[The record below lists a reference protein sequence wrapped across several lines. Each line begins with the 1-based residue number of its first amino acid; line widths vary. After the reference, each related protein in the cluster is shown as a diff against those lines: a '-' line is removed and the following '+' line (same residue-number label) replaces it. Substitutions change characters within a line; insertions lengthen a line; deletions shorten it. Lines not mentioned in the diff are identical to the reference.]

1 MGINP
6 FSLEDEGFS
15 RRNKIQ
21 RSAFPRMQ
29 LNQPGSRFYVKAT
42 RSGRPRKYFRE
53 GYSNGADKIKAIV
66 KSSFIR
72 SNRDSTRH
80 IIQHVDYMMKSKIDH
95 DREPDIRKLFNRD
108 GQEITR
114 EQGIDMAMR
123 NRGEFAG
130 HKLILSPGVND
141 IDLVD
146 YARDQM
152 RVLEERLG
160 VRMEYSFAY
169 QKNTDNYHIHVQ
181 VPGRGERTADLDSGG
196 RTQKI
201 DIKLDKSDFAAMRA
215 AGDSYIAKHLYLDKE
230 TQHIVEHD
238 LLKETFSKEER
249 TKQYQYDRQAR
260 KDLGI
265 ELSAHDFDVLKEL
278 GIEVPGRIP
287 EKNTGMPIKEEQAK
301 QRDLGD
307 TRFAQELTSYLSERE
322 TPFIEGW
329 SDRDIGRILDL
340 SDKDPEWVFPNAYKE
355 NKKLTQSRYESLE
368 AVRSDERYEHFV
380 KGIDCAMRLQLTEK
394 SMDAMS
400 GGQAKQNWTSDR
412 EQIEEFFRSQE
423 GSEIYQKFLETKES
437 TNQTPLNQEA
447 LNQTIDEV
455 LQKTSERLETK
466 FDLPKFADDTDADP
480 FTRSE
485 VVLTGLE
492 QREKGQAAYQR
503 MLGFRSSKDF
513 VESFERYV
521 RLEEGRDELPEFQSD
536 NERLAYL
543 AGKLFEPEYSEQREH
558 ADLLRQQGF
567 QLYSSFSTRDEYSE
581 TKQEVRQHQFELD
594 SKIYELNKDRLQNFN
609 SEYENRD
616 LRTPHSRF
624 DGAAD
629 SHSKLYEQSLEQ
641 GNEKQVGYSSNKFHQ
656 AVMKFDEETLKRE
669 DFLYPDNGYEP
680 EDETPILEPEENESE
695 IPDYEIEED
704 FDKEIR
710 DDMDRDN
717 DVLVNGHS
725 LPLPGF
731 DLDRLDR
738 DPGDDLTHDPTEISV
753 HFTLDDEMRRRRED
767 EEETGNTN

>member
-21 RSAFPRMQ
+21 RSAYPRMQ
-29 LNQPGSRFYVKAT
+29 LSQPGSRFYVKTT

-53 GYSNGADKIKAIV
+53 GYSNKADKIKAIV

-80 IIQHVDYMMKSKIDH
+80 IIQHIDYMMKSKIDH
-95 DREPDIRKLFNRD
+95 EREPDTRKLFNRD

-130 HKLILSPGVND
+130 HKLILSPGIND

-146 YARDQM
+146 YAQDQM

-215 AGDSYIAKHLYLDKE
+215 AGDRYIAKHLYLDKE

-260 KDLGI
+260 KDLGM
-265 ELSAHDFDVLKEL
+265 ELTPHDFDVLKEL
-278 GIEVPGRIP
+278 GIEVPTRFP
-287 EKNTGMPIKEEQAK
+287 EKNAGKPIKEEKAER
-301 QRDLGD
+301 RDLGD
-307 TRFAQELTSYLSERE
+307 ARFAQELTSYLSERE
-322 TPFIEGW
+322 TPLIEGW

-355 NKKLTQSRYESLE
+355 NKKQTQSRYEALE

-380 KGIDCAMRLQLTEK
+380 KGIDCAMRLQIAEK
-394 SMDAMS
+394 IMDAMTS
-400 GGQAKQNWTSDR
+400 GQVKQNWASDR
-412 EQIEEFFRSQE
+412 EQIEGFFRSQE
-423 GSEIYQKFLETKES
+423 GSEIYQKFLETRES
-437 TNQTPLNQEA
+437 ANQSPENQMA

-455 LQKTSERLETK
+455 LQKTSERLESK
-466 FDLPKFADDTDADP
+466 FDLPKFADGTDADP
-480 FTRSE
+480 FKRSE
-485 VVLTGLE
+485 GVLTGLE
-492 QREKGQAAYQR
+492 QREKDQGAYQR

-543 AGKLFEPEYSEQREH
+543 AGKLFEPEYSEQRQH
-558 ADLLRQQGF
+558 ADLLKQQGF

-581 TKQEVRQHQFELD
+581 TKQNVRQHQFELD
-594 SKIYELNKDRLQNFN
+594 SKIYELNKDRLQDFN

-616 LRTPHSRF
+616 LKVPHSRF

-641 GNEKQVGYSSNKFHQ
+641 GNEKQVGYSSTKFHQ

-669 DFLYPDNGYEP
+669 EFLYPEKGYEP
-680 EDETPILEPEENESE
+680 EEETPITEPEEKESE
-695 IPDYEIEED
+695 IPDYEIDED
-704 FDKEIR
+704 FDKETR
-710 DDMDRDN
+710 DELDRDN
-717 DVLVNGHS
+717 EVLVNGHS

-753 HFTLDDEMRRRRED
+753 HFTLDDEMRRRRDD
-767 EEETGNTN
+767 EEETGNMN